1 MRKGTLRGQGEAVSR
16 RPNQKLKILYL
27 RQMLLEQT
35 DDEYGLSMA
44 QIIANLAEL
53 GIPAE
58 RKAIYRDL
66 DSLREFGMDIIKRA
80 NEKTGVTEY
89 AIGKRDFEFPELL
102 LLVDAV
108 QSSRFLTTKKCMAL
122 VESIR
127 KLASSRQ
134 GKDLMGRVH
143 VDGRIKMQN
152 ESVYYNINDIQQ
164 AISRRRKITFCYRV
178 YDLEKNSIK
187 RKDGRTYVENPVC
200 LIYSNDFY
208 YLITFNDKHETFVTY
223 RVDRM
228 CNIKVSDEMATRNE
242 QIASFDP
249 DAHVAQTFGM
259 FGGQLHTVEIEFGS
273 SSVGSFIDRFGKGVD
288 MTRIDAERA
297 LVRVEV
303 AVGGTF
309 FAWLAQFGTDVRI
322 VGPDEVAERYVSF
335 LKEITGSYET
345 V

>member
-1 MRKGTLRGQGEAVSR
+1 MSRK
-16 RPNQKLKILYL
+16 PNQKLKILYL

-35 DDEYGLSMA
+35 DDEYGLSMS

-66 DSLREFGMDIIKRA
+66 DSLREFGMDIIKRS
-80 NEKTGVTEY
+80 NEATGITEY

-127 KLASSRQ
+127 KLASAHQ
-134 GKDLMGRVH
+134 GKDLVGRVH

-152 ESVYYNINDIQQ
+152 ESVFYNINDIQQ
-164 AISRRRKITFCYRV
+164 AIARRRKITFCYRV
-178 YDLEKNSIK
+178 YDLEKNSIM
-187 RKDGRTYVENPVC
+187 RRDGKTYVENPVC
-200 LIYSNDFY
+200 LIYRDDFY
-208 YLITFNDKHETFVTY
+208 YLITYNDKHETFVTY

-228 CNIKVSDEMATRNE
+228 CSIRISDEMATRNE
-242 QIASFDP
+242 KIASFDP
-249 DAHVAQTFGM
+249 DQHVAQTFGM
-259 FGGQLHTVEIEFGS
+259 FGGDLKTVEIEIGS
-273 SSVGSFIDRFGKGVD
+273 QNVGSFIDRFGKGVD
-288 MTRIDAERA
+288 MTRIDEDHA
-297 LVRVEV
+297 LVRVQV
-303 AVGGTF
+303 VVGATF
-309 FAWLAQFGTDVRI
+309 YAWLAQFATSVRI
-322 VGPDEVAERYVSF
+322 VGPTEVAKGYASF
-335 LKEITGSYET
+335 LHEIAAAYET